1 MKKILLSLLIMI
13 IAVPAFAKDPKET
26 VEYWKSNPNNQNER
40 DIEMKKCWNSL
51 RTHFKVP
58 VGSKQWNIC
67 CAIRASRN
75 HPLTGKEQT
84 FEEVYEEMKKAK
96 EKYSEKYGN
105 E

>member
-67 CAIRASRN
+67 CAIKAAYDGN
-75 HPLTGKEQT
+75 GMT
-84 FEEVYEEMKKAK
+84 FQEMSDYMERRKKSFM
-96 EKYSEKYGN
+96 E
-105 E
+105 

>member
-1 MKKILLSLLIMI
+1 MKKILITLMI
-13 IAVPAFAKDPKET
+13 IIIAIPVIAKDPRET
-26 VEYWKSNPNNQNER
+26 VEYWKNHPDNQNER

-75 HPLTGKEQT
+75 HPVSGKEQT
-84 FEEVYEEMKKAK
+84 FEEVNEDMKKAK
-96 EKYSEKYGN
+96 EMYGDK
-105 E
+105 

>member
-1 MKKILLSLLIMI
+1 MKKILLFLLIMI

-26 VEYWKSNPNNQNER
+26 VEYWKNNSNNQNESS
-40 DIEMKKCWNSL
+40 IEMKKCWNSL

-67 CAIRASRN
+67 CAIRAAYKN
-75 HPLTGKEQT
+75 IT
-84 FEEVYEEMKKAK
+84 FEEEYEYMKKAK
-96 EKYSEKYGN
+96 EKYGN

>member
-26 VEYWKSNPNNQNER
+26 VEYWKNNSNNQNESS
-40 DIEMKKCWNSL
+40 IEMKKCWNSL

-67 CAIRASRN
+67 CAIRAAYKN
-75 HPLTGKEQT
+75 IT
-84 FEEVYEEMKKAK
+84 FEEEYEYMKKAK
-96 EKYSEKYGN
+96 EKYGEIK
-105 E
+105 

>member
-40 DIEMKKCWNSL
+40 DIEMKKCWYSL

-58 VGSKQWNIC
+58 VGSFYKTLSDKI
-67 CAIRASRN
+67 
-75 HPLTGKEQT
+75 L
-84 FEEVYEEMKKAK
+84 
-96 EKYSEKYGN
+96 
-105 E
+105 